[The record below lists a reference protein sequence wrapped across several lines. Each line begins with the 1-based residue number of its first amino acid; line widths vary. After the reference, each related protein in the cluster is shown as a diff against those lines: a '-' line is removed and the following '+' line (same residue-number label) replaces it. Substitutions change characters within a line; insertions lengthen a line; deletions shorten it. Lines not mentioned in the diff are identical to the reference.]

1 MIEIKCRLCGEV
13 FKGKLFGD
21 AYDELGK
28 HWEKVHPD
36 YPVFTL
42 AGDKK
47 ETAGSKK
54 EVNYEE

>member
-1 MIEIKCRLCGEV
+1 MIGIKCRLCDAV

-47 ETAGSKK
+47 TAVTEK

>member
-1 MIEIKCRLCGEV
+1 MIGIKCRLCDAV

-28 HWEKVHPD
+28 HWKKVHPN

-47 ETAGSKK
+47 ETAVTKK